1 MKDPEPHFL
10 WDQGTVDG
18 CCEVRGKARQRDEQM
33 DGWMDGWMG
42 GWMDGWVDGWME
54 AERWILRYF
63 SFVISQNK
71 TREENMRREA
81 YAKQWGYILTSMVR
95 ALVN

>member
-1 MKDPEPHFL
+1 
-10 WDQGTVDG
+10 
-18 CCEVRGKARQRDEQM
+18 M

-54 AERWILRYF
+54 AQRWILRYF

-81 YAKQWGYILTSMVR
+81 YAKQWGYVLTSMVR
-95 ALVN
+95 ALVNQNTVRWPWRGFHSSEGDTGRDM